1 MAVYKG
7 SIDAVL
13 NFAKSLEFKG
23 NRPAV
28 KLVTQIYE
36 TGVKLNQKAMA
47 ELEKQFQRL
56 PGLDKWFVEIPV
68 SKLRRTKVTYSVPSP

>member
-13 NFAKSLEFKG
+13 NFARSWEFKG
-23 NRPAV
+23 NHPVV
-28 KLVTQIYE
+28 KLVTQVYQ
-36 TGVKLNQKAMA
+36 TGVKLTQKAMA

-68 SKLRRTKVTYSVPSP
+68 SSV